1 MCALASA
8 CYHWAEVTTTWNGRG
23 HRPIAFE
30 HVVAIVATGNEP
42 LRRAMEDRLVD
53 GIPNSEASYRA
64 LSAVAVD
71 NVIDVRRILDQD
83 RFDSAVIMT
92 VVQADQL
99 PASLIAVGPKTR
111 HPFPAATFVDQWE
124 RVWNP
129 PFDPAFVPPRRLV
142 AIELQVYSLSDDRLV
157 WAGRGDPGD
166 AKALAELSEAAV
178 RNLPSELAREGLIA
192 FDPGASNTRSGE

>member
-30 HVVAIVATGNEP
+30 HVVAIVATDNEP

-53 GIPNSEASYRA
+53 RIPNSEASYRA

-83 RFDSAVIMT
+83 RFDTAVIMT

-129 PFDPAFVPPRRLV
+129 PFDPAFVPPKRLV

-192 FDPGASNTRSGE
+192 FDLGASNPRSGE